1 MRCMLGKIDPIAS
14 ILVAIC
20 QHADGGEVEDG
31 DDKLEDVWREG
42 TPLGK
47 QLSAVHALFGTSVQ
61 PYTPG
66 AAIEQV
72 FF

>member
-1 MRCMLGKIDPIAS
+1 MTTGSVPIT
-14 ILVAIC
+14 IGH
-20 QHADGGEVEDG
+20 HADGGAVDEA

-66 AAIEQV
+66 AAIEQIY
-72 FF
+72 F

>member
-1 MRCMLGKIDPIAS
+1 MTVASIPIA
-14 ILVAIC
+14 IAHHV
-20 QHADGGEVEDG
+20 DGGAVEEG
-31 DDKLEDVWREG
+31 DVKLEDVWREG

-47 QLSAVHALFGTSVQ
+47 QLSALHALFGTSVQ

-72 FF
+72 LF